1 MINFETKYFVKF
13 DFSDKQIGQYLSN
26 ALKDLE
32 IAQENK
38 RPEVK
43 FNYSYTA
50 LIKGGIALIAKIG
63 NVKSRSIPG
72 HHIKI
77 IEKMSEILQDENINE
92 VGNSMRMKR
101 NRDLYSG
108 GVFIS
113 DKESEDF
120 YFFIEKVL
128 FKVKEAIERNTA
140 KEKMV

>member
-1 MINFETKYFVKF
+1 M
-13 DFSDKQIGQYLSN
+13 
-26 ALKDLE
+26 
-32 IAQENK
+32 
-38 RPEVK
+38 
-43 FNYSYTA
+43 
-50 LIKGGIALIAKIG
+50 IAKIG
-63 NVKSRSIPG
+63 NVRSRSIPG

-77 IEKMSEILQDENINE
+77 IEKMSEILKDENINE

>member
-1 MINFETKYFVKF
+1 MIKFEIKYFVRF

-26 ALKDLE
+26 SLRDLE
-32 IAQENK
+32 IARENK
-38 RPEVK
+38 RSEVK

-63 NVKSRSIPG
+63 QVKTRSIPG

-77 IEKMSEILQDENINE
+77 IEKMSEILQDETINE
-92 VGNSMRMKR
+92 VGNLMRMKR

-113 DKESEDF
+113 DKESKDF

-140 KEKMV
+140 KE

>member
-1 MINFETKYFVKF
+1 MMNFETKYFVKF

-63 NVKSRSIPG
+63 NVRSRSILG

-77 IEKMSEILQDENINE
+77 IEKMSEILKDENINE

>member
-1 MINFETKYFVKF
+1 MIKFEIKYFVRF
-13 DFSDKQIGQYLSN
+13 DFSDKQRGQYLSN
-26 ALKDLE
+26 SLRDLE
-32 IAQENK
+32 IARENK
-38 RPEVK
+38 RSEVK

-63 NVKSRSIPG
+63 QVKTRSIPG

-77 IEKMSEILQDENINE
+77 LEKMSEILQDETINE
-92 VGNSMRMKR
+92 VGNLMRMKR

-113 DKESEDF
+113 DKESKDF

-140 KEKMV
+140 KE

>member
-1 MINFETKYFVKF
+1 MMNFETKYFVKF
-13 DFSDKQIGQYLSN
+13 DFSDKQVGQYLSN

-63 NVKSRSIPG
+63 NVRSRSILG

-77 IEKMSEILQDENINE
+77 IEKMSEILKDENINE